1 MGIHLSIQARASSR
15 LFGVRLMPALGG
27 LVSAGFVAAL
37 SPQILLASTGS
48 YYVVSK
54 ASYYEQNSSSAPG
67 LNVAVPYSFLAEIE
81 NLPTLP
87 VSASSYVAPPTGGTG
102 AIALTPFS
110 AGYRYTAGYANQ
122 AALNAAFPNG
132 TYTFHINTS
141 SGGYV
146 VPLALSP
153 QSYPSNIPP
162 ITTSGWASGDLVVNP
177 TQSYTFTW
185 HGFAG
190 FHLNFGIQGNGTGTF
205 NGAAYSVANPTT
217 GNASY
222 TLAANTL
229 TAGQNYQATLEFD
242 NATAV
247 NTTGVTGANGIA
259 AFGDQTSFTIFAQ
272 TPGSAGAL
280 VWNAGTD
287 ASGNWNATSA
297 VWGTGTANSAWVNGS
312 VAAIGNGGAAG
323 TITIASSGISVS
335 GITFNAV
342 SAASPG
348 QYTIA
353 GSGSN
358 SLTLTGNVTATMNS
372 DATISAPLVGT
383 GGLVVVGLHN
393 LTLAGANT
401 YTGPTSINSG
411 QLTLVTGGAING
423 TSALN
428 ISPGAV
434 VALNATGASDG
445 VTITYTARNSPNV
458 TIRNEIIAGYNG
470 NAWNGSSVTGGAI
483 NSVTAAANNTKY
495 AVGYA
500 DGADGVATGLGSTQE
515 KVMLTLAGD
524 ATLAGSVRLIDF
536 TILMNHYGATSG
548 AQWDQGDFNYDGKVN
563 LSDFT
568 LFMNNYGQSLSPG
581 VSADAPMVINSSQ
594 ATPEPQSLV
603 FAVAGILP
611 LLLLK
616 RCRQHGRRVYRR

>member
-1 MGIHLSIQARASSR
+1 MGIHFSIPARDPSR
-15 LFGVRLMPALGG
+15 LFGVRVIPALGG
-27 LVSAGFVAAL
+27 LVSASFVAAL
-37 SPQILLASTGS
+37 LPQPLLASTGS

-54 ASYYEQNSSSAPG
+54 ASYYEQNSSSATA
-67 LNVAVPYSFLAEIE
+67 LNAAVPYSFLAEIE

-87 VSASSYVAPPTGGTG
+87 VTASSSVAPPSGGTG

-122 AALNAAFPNG
+122 AALDAAFPNG

-141 SGGYV
+141 SSGYV

-153 QSYPSNIPP
+153 QSYPTNIPT
-162 ITTSGWASGDLVVNP
+162 ITNSGWASGDLVVNP
-177 TQSYTFTW
+177 AQSYTFTW

-242 NATAV
+242 TATAV
-247 NTTGVTGANGIA
+247 NTTSVTGANGIA

-287 ASGNWNATSA
+287 AAGNWNTTSA
-297 VWGTGTANSAWVNGS
+297 IWGTGAGNSAWVNGS
-312 VAAIGNGGAAG
+312 VAAIGNGGTAG
-323 TITIASSGISVS
+323 TITIASSGVSVS

-342 SAASPG
+342 SAAAPG
-348 QYTIA
+348 QYTVA

-358 SLTLTGNVTATMNS
+358 NLTLTGNVTATMNS

-383 GGLVVVGLHN
+383 GGLTVVGLHN

-411 QLTLVTGGAING
+411 RLTLVTGAAISG

-428 ISPGAV
+428 ISPGAMV
-434 VALNATGASDG
+434 TMNATGTSDG
-445 VTITYTARNSPNV
+445 ITINYTAGNSPNA
-458 TIRNEIIAGYNG
+458 TIRNEITTGYNSG
-470 NAWNGSSVTGGAI
+470 SWNGASTLIGAI
-483 NSVTAAANNTKY
+483 NSTVAGSSNHKY
-495 AVGYA
+495 AVGYT

-536 TILMNHYGATSG
+536 TILMNHYGAISG

-563 LSDFT
+563 LADFT
-568 LFMNNYGQSLSPG
+568 IFTDNYGQSLP
-581 VSADAPMVINSSQ
+581 VQPLFSARAARDVA
-594 ATPEPQSLV
+594 ATPEPSTYVGMGWGL
-603 FAVAGILP
+603 AA
-611 LLLLK
+611 LLLLRRRKISRK
-616 RCRQHGRRVYRR
+616 R